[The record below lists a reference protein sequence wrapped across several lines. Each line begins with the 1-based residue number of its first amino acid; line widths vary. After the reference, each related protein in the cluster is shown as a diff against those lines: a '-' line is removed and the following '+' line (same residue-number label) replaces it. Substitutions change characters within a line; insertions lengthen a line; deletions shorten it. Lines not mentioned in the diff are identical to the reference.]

1 MCLCET
7 MDQNDY
13 FIAWLQGIFTT
24 AVTYLDRCDDI
35 LKEMNNYILE
45 SWHNF
50 EVHAT
55 VLHFT
60 ETSLS
65 FAQAGNTF
73 LIQKNNQNLQST
85 IWSFGLPLGIT
96 KKIFVQEK
104 ETRLSIGDMLL
115 LPTEKIAMNLGQ
127 HELNTI
133 FTYKKFDHT
142 FMNQNDFFDRLANT
156 IKAISNKETFGVLL
170 IQYYNEPKKTEPEK
184 EKEKLFVCS
193 KCGKSYSSAF
203 RFCPEDGTK
212 LQ

>member
-1 MCLCET
+1 MFLCTHQESITVNVPFLADRRKYSFMSEHVACYFQRFGQNKGNIALFAQENATGLYMCLCET

-104 ETRLSIGDMLL
+104 ENSLT
-115 LPTEKIAMNLGQ
+115 A
-127 HELNTI
+127 
-133 FTYKKFDHT
+133 
-142 FMNQNDFFDRLANT
+142 
-156 IKAISNKETFGVLL
+156 
-170 IQYYNEPKKTEPEK
+170 
-184 EKEKLFVCS
+184 
-193 KCGKSYSSAF
+193 
-203 RFCPEDGTK
+203 
-212 LQ
+212 